1 MIWLTNASLKPLLKI
16 SEAWCS
22 LNSIS
27 KCCIVVKA
35 SALLFP
41 CCLADPSGLLG
52 WENMAVFS
60 TSTAQGPWQEG
71 LQGHRI
77 VYTEMDLKRIA
88 HSTWQSI
95 GLGPMMMT
103 REDKLCW
110 PDSNAMTLCATVWQ
124 RQHAAAWWIK
134 KCSKQYMLEQGH
146 KINFQAILSSY
157 CGNRCE

>member
-1 MIWLTNASLKPLLKI
+1 MWKRQIRSAYENKRHTRILQEETACTWHVLRSEKNVRLMIWLTNASLKPLLKI

-110 PDSNAMTLCATVWQ
+110 PDSNAMTLCATVW
-124 RQHAAAWWIK
+124 
-134 KCSKQYMLEQGH
+134 
-146 KINFQAILSSY
+146 
-157 CGNRCE
+157 